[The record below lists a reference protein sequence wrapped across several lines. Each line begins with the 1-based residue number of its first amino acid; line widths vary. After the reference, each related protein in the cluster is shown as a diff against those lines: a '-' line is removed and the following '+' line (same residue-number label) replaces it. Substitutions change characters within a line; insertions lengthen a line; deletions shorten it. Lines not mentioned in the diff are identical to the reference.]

1 MKNSIWWYPDFRMSI
16 LKVSWFFIK
25 HSFVNIKNT
34 IFERLYSITI
44 FSFQEITWLE
54 NIQNLQDIKCLAI
67 KIPHKTA
74 SRITTSSKLEILS
87 ENPYENGTIIVGLF
101 KREKV
106 ITAGGQNT
114 GGAASQIILRD
125 RQQLCRNVALLLAVK
140 CCNHRR
146 PCLVRTPI
154 SLI

>member
-1 MKNSIWWYPDFRMSI
+1 MVI
-16 LKVSWFFIK
+16 LIILVFKK
-25 HSFVNIKNT
+25 RRFVNIKKHLFRA
-34 IFERLYSITI
+34 IQI
-44 FSFQEITWLE
+44 FSTEKNLLE

-87 ENPYENGTIIVGLF
+87 ENPYENVTIIVGLF

-125 RQQLCRNVALLLAVK
+125 RQQLCRNIALLLAVK